1 MRTCHNSLSPRR
13 RALCAGLDPLLRCR
27 LHLRAPRRER
37 GGEHT
42 QQAESV
48 LLGAPQLAG
57 ALAPPLPPGSVAN
70 CVTNSVQTTESPL
83 ASHRTAQDGG
93 RSPRRPKSPILRL
106 DTPGTP
112 LRREVSVAVAS
123 LYELGGVSFVV
134 ACLGFV
140 PASTLGISASPTP
153 APLTRVGQGLALALA
168 SPGPGPSIALA
179 LAP

>member
-1 MRTCHNSLSPRR
+1 MPQ
-13 RALCAGLDPLLRCR
+13 PLY
-27 LHLRAPRRER
+27 
-37 GGEHT
+37 
-42 QQAESV
+42 
-48 LLGAPQLAG
+48 LLGDELFVLGSILFSVAAFISALLAVSEEASTPSRLKVFPLGVPQLAA
-57 ALAPPLPPGSVAN
+57 ALVPPLPPGSVAN
-70 CVTNSVQTTESPL
+70 CVTNSVQTTESP
-83 ASHRTAQDGG
+83 SHRTAQDGG

-168 SPGPGPSIALA
+168 SPGPGPSVALA